1 MRLRNGE
8 SVTPGGPQDLPA
20 EVFFLTYKK
29 EKPINSFISN
39 LLNSDDDMIF
49 NNGNG
54 DNYNLLSLLR
64 FAWQIVNSYHNSNS
78 NHNDNDNSS
87 YDGMMNNGI
96 ESFYNPIKGMEYRGG
111 KGKASNGPDI
121 YF

>member
-8 SVTPGGPQDLPA
+8 SVLPGGPQDLPA

-39 LLNSDDDMIF
+39 LLNSDDDMIS

-54 DNYNLLSLLR
+54 DNYNLLSLMR
-64 FAWQIVNSYHNSNS
+64 FVWQIVNS
-78 NHNDNDNSS
+78 NHNEHDNSS

-96 ESFYNPIKGMEYRGG
+96 ESFYTPVKGMEYRGG
-111 KGKASNGPDI
+111 KGKATNGPDI